1 MAEEDKPKDLKKL
14 TEATQQ
20 EMGRILETVTSIAD
34 RLIDGIEEFND
45 KLDESDG
52 KMDVIGKTMKRGLI
66 AEFKNTVKN
75 QESLIKLQIQAEKG
89 QLKSK
94 DIAKERQKLEENRRL
109 TELKIENI
117 QKRKGELSKEEK
129 KIQGQL
135 LADLQ
140 GEIKAQQKQLD
151 TIEEIGKRYALQ
163 KGLTGLIGENIKG
176 YIDDLDKSGVLTA
189 AFSGELFTAE
199 GAAFAAEAGMA
210 ALATAAL
217 KGSDNINN
225 LQKNLGISYE
235 AAYDLQN
242 SLAVTA
248 ATSDKLYVTSALLN
262 KAFTDLATQTGIV
275 SDFGGD
281 TLVTMTALTKQL
293 GLGTAQASQLA
304 LLARTQGEDTEGVL
318 ENTVA
323 TVSALNK
330 QNGVA
335 ISAKAVL
342 NDISTAS
349 KSIVVSLGMSPE
361 ILAEAAT
368 QARALGL
375 SLSQVDAIAGSI
387 LDFESSIEKELS
399 FELLTGK
406 QINLEKARELALNN
420 DLVGLTEE
428 LKNNAEITEA
438 FATGNRIQQDAAAAA
453 IGLSRDD
460 LADMVYQQE
469 LIKLGAEGFT
479 AAYGEQAYQSMLAQS
494 ASEKF
499 EASLEKIKGVIGDIG
514 TLFSPIIDG
523 FAFLVGAISSSK
535 AGLAAIAAIMGGLVA
550 YQTVL
555 YAKAIKTAVA
565 EIWAGAGKGGMGWG
579 TVALGVAGTAGLIS
593 AITAVQSVE
602 DGIADSSRGP
612 FTITDSYGKMAM
624 TAKGDNL
631 AVSPN
636 INKGGGDDR
645 MYTLFEKIA
654 NKDSNVYLDAQKVGG
669 GLATSTNR
677 I

>member
-1 MAEEDKPKDLKKL
+1 MAEGDKPKDLKKL

-45 KLDESDG
+45 KLDESEG

-75 QESLIKLQIQAEKG
+75 QENLIKLQLQAEKG

-117 QKRKGELSKEEK
+117 QKRKGNLSKEEK

-135 LADLQ
+135 IADLQ
-140 GEIKAQQKQLD
+140 AEIDAQEEQLGIID
-151 TIEEIGKRYALQ
+151 EINKRNALN

-176 YIDDLDKSGVLTA
+176 YLDDLDKSGVLSA

-199 GAAFAAEAGMA
+199 GAAFAAEV
-210 ALATAAL
+210 ALAAVAAAAL

-225 LQKNLGISYE
+225 LQKNLGISYG

-242 SLAVTA
+242 SLALTA
-248 ATSDKLYVTSALLN
+248 ATSDKLYITSELLN

-293 GLGTAQASQLA
+293 GLGTAEASQLA
-304 LLARTQGEDTEGVL
+304 LLARTQGEDTEGIL
-318 ENTVA
+318 ENTVD

-387 LDFESSIEKELS
+387 LDFESSIEKELT

-420 DLVGLTEE
+420 DLAGLTEE
-428 LKNNAEITEA
+428 IKNNAEITEA
-438 FATGNRIQQDAAAAA
+438 FATGNRIQQEAAAAA

-469 LIKLGAEGFT
+469 LVKLGAEGFT

-499 EASLEKIKGVIGDIG
+499 EASMEKIKGVIGDIG
-514 TLFSPIIDG
+514 TIFTPIIDG
-523 FAFLVGAISSSK
+523 FAALVGYLAESK
-535 AGLAAIAAIMGGLVA
+535 IALGAIAGIMVGLVA
-550 YQTVL
+550 IQTTLAITKLVEA
-555 YAKAIKTAVA
+555 YASIFAGSFMAGPFGLPIALASVAALGAIV
-565 EIWAGAGKGGMGWG
+565 AGATQM
-579 TVALGVAGTAGLIS
+579 VD
-593 AITAVQSVE
+593 

-645 MYTLFEKIA
+645 MISLLERIA
-654 NKDSNVYLDAQKVGG
+654 SKDSNVYMDSQKVGTS
-669 GLATSTNR
+669 LAVATNR
-677 I
+677 V

>member
-1 MAEEDKPKDLKKL
+1 MAEGDKPKDLKKL

-45 KLDESDG
+45 KLDESEG
-52 KMDVIGKTMKRGLI
+52 KFDVIGKTMKRGLI

-75 QESLIKLQIQAEKG
+75 QENLIKLQLQAEKG

-94 DIAKERQKLEENRRL
+94 DIARERQKLEENRRL

-117 QKRKGELSKEEK
+117 QKRKGNLSKEEK

-135 LADLQ
+135 IADLQ
-140 GEIKAQQKQLD
+140 AEIDAQEEQLGIID
-151 TIEEIGKRYALQ
+151 EINKRNALN

-176 YIDDLDKSGVLTA
+176 YLDDLDKSGLAAELLNGNLDNTQKLALVSEA
-189 AFSGELFTAE
+189 AF
-199 GAAFAAEAGMA
+199 M
-210 ALATAAL
+210 ALAKAAL

-225 LQKNLGISYE
+225 LQKNLGISYGS
-235 AAYDLQN
+235 AKDLQN
-242 SLAVTA
+242 SLAITS

-479 AAYGEQAYQSMLAQS
+479 AEYGEQAYQSMLAQS

-514 TLFSPIIDG
+514 TIFSPIIDG
-523 FAFLVGAISSSK
+523 FAALVGFLAESK
-535 AGLAAIAAIMGGLVA
+535 ILLGAIAGIMGGLVA
-550 YQTVL
+550 IQTTL
-555 YAKAIKTAVA
+555 AIKSLITAFA
-565 EIWAGAGKGGMGWG
+565 TIFKGGFMAGPFGLPIAIAGAAALG
-579 TVALGVAGTAGLIS
+579 TVVAGATQM
-593 AITAVQSVE
+593 VD

-612 FTITDSYGKMAM
+612 FTITDAYGKMAM

-645 MYTLFEKIA
+645 MISLLEKIA
-654 NKDSNVYLDAQKVGG
+654 SKDSNVYMDSQKVG
-669 GLATSTNR
+669 TSLSVATNR
-677 I
+677 V

>member
-1 MAEEDKPKDLKKL
+1 
-14 TEATQQ
+14 
-20 EMGRILETVTSIAD
+20 
-34 RLIDGIEEFND
+34 
-45 KLDESDG
+45 
-52 KMDVIGKTMKRGLI
+52 
-66 AEFKNTVKN
+66 
-75 QESLIKLQIQAEKG
+75 
-89 QLKSK
+89 
-94 DIAKERQKLEENRRL
+94 
-109 TELKIENI
+109 
-117 QKRKGELSKEEK
+117 
-129 KIQGQL
+129 
-135 LADLQ
+135 
-140 GEIKAQQKQLD
+140 
-151 TIEEIGKRYALQ
+151 
-163 KGLTGLIGENIKG
+163 
-176 YIDDLDKSGVLTA
+176 
-189 AFSGELFTAE
+189 
-199 GAAFAAEAGMA
+199 
-210 ALATAAL
+210 
-217 KGSDNINN
+217 
-225 LQKNLGISYE
+225 
-235 AAYDLQN
+235 
-242 SLAVTA
+242 
-248 ATSDKLYVTSALLN
+248 
-262 KAFTDLATQTGIV
+262 
-275 SDFGGD
+275 
-281 TLVTMTALTKQL
+281 MTALTKQL

-469 LIKLGAEGFT
+469 LLNLGAEGFT
-479 AAYGEQAYQSMLAQS
+479 AEYGEQAYQSMLAQS

-514 TLFSPIIDG
+514 TIFSPIIDG
-523 FAFLVGAISSSK
+523 FAALVGFLAESK
-535 AGLAAIAAIMGGLVA
+535 ILLGAIAGIMIGLVA
-550 YQTVL
+550 IQTTL
-555 YAKAIKTAVA
+555 AIKSLITAFA
-565 EIWAGAGKGGMGWG
+565 TIFKGGFMAGPFGLPIAIAGAAALG
-579 TVALGVAGTAGLIS
+579 TVVAGATQM
-593 AITAVQSVE
+593 VD

-612 FTITDSYGKMAM
+612 FTITDAYGKMAM

-645 MYTLFEKIA
+645 MISLLEKIA
-654 NKDSNVYLDAQKVGG
+654 SKDSNVYMDSQKVG
-669 GLATSTNR
+669 TSLSVATNR

>member
-1 MAEEDKPKDLKKL
+1 MAINDDLDNSTEAARSTRIELEGIIDAVTTIGVKLQEAIADAIDDAQGLDDITQKIAKSYGRDIVGGLKKM
-14 TEATQQ
+14 TTSFDTQLSLQ
-20 EMGRILETVTSIAD
+20 AKLNKGQSISKELAKEKQRQSEIEQVIQTRINLLAV
-34 RLIDGIEEFND
+34 ND
-45 KLDESDG
+45 VELKQKLLDE
-52 KMDVIGKTMKRGLI
+52 
-66 AEFKNTVKN
+66 
-75 QESLIKLQIQAEKG
+75 
-89 QLKSK
+89 
-94 DIAKERQKLEENRRL
+94 LEEV
-109 TELKIENI
+109 
-117 QKRKGELSKEEK
+117 KRVGGGIIGDLEEQNTK
-129 KIQGQL
+129 LIV
-135 LADLQ
+135 
-140 GEIKAQQKQLD
+140 
-151 TIEEIGKRYALQ
+151 Q
-163 KGLTGLIGENIKG
+163 KGIWGNLAENGKE
-176 YIDDLDKSGVLTA
+176 YLLSLDKSGLAAELLNGNLDNTQKLALVSEA
-189 AFSGELFTAE
+189 AF
-199 GAAFAAEAGMA
+199 M
-210 ALATAAL
+210 ALAKAAL

-225 LQKNLGISYE
+225 LQKNLGISYGS
-235 AAYDLQN
+235 AKDLQN
-242 SLAVTA
+242 SLAITS

-293 GLGTAQASQLA
+293 GLGTAEASQLA
-304 LLARTQGEDTEGVL
+304 LLARTQGKDTEGIL

-323 TVSALNK
+323 TVSALNR

-438 FATGNRIQQDAAAAA
+438 FATGNRIQQEAAAAA

-469 LIKLGAEGFT
+469 LLNLGAEGFT
-479 AAYGEQAYQSMLAQS
+479 AEYGEQAYQSMLAQS

-514 TLFSPIIDG
+514 TIFSPIIDG
-523 FAFLVGAISSSK
+523 FAALVGFLAESK
-535 AGLAAIAAIMGGLVA
+535 ILLGAIAGIMIGLVA
-550 YQTVL
+550 IQTTL
-555 YAKAIKTAVA
+555 AIKSLITAFA
-565 EIWAGAGKGGMGWG
+565 TIFKGGFMAGPFGLPIAIAGAA
-579 TVALGVAGTAGLIS
+579 ALGAVVAGATQM
-593 AITAVQSVE
+593 VD

-612 FTITDSYGKMAM
+612 FTITDAYGKMAM

-645 MYTLFEKIA
+645 MISLLEKIA
-654 NKDSNVYLDAQKVGG
+654 SKDSNVYMDSQKVG
-669 GLATSTNR
+669 TSLSVATNR
-677 I
+677 V

>member
-1 MAEEDKPKDLKKL
+1 MAEGDKPKDLKKL

-34 RLIDGIEEFND
+34 RLIGGIEEFND
-45 KLDESDG
+45 KLDESEG
-52 KMDVIGKTMKRGLI
+52 KFDVIGKTMKRGLI

-75 QESLIKLQIQAEKG
+75 QENLIKLQLQAEKG

-117 QKRKGELSKEEK
+117 QKRKGNLTKEEK

-135 LADLQ
+135 IADLQ
-140 GEIKAQQKQLD
+140 GEIKAQEEQL
-151 TIEEIGKRYALQ
+151 EIIDEINKRNALS
-163 KGLTGLIGENIKG
+163 KGITGLIGENIRG
-176 YIDDLDKSGVLTA
+176 YIDDLDKSGVLA
-189 AFSGELFTAE
+189 SAFSGELFTAE
-199 GAAFAAEAGMA
+199 GAAFAAEAGLA
-210 ALATAAL
+210 ALGAAAL

-262 KAFTDLATQTGIV
+262 KAFTDLAEQTGIV

-293 GLGTAQASQLA
+293 GLGTAEASQLA

-323 TVSALNK
+323 TVSALNR

-375 SLSQVDAIAGSI
+375 SLSQVDAIASSI

-428 LKNNAEITEA
+428 LKNNAEITEV
-438 FATGNRIQQDAAAAA
+438 FATGNRIQQEAAAAA

-499 EASLEKIKGVIGDIG
+499 EASLEKIKGVVGDIG
-514 TLFSPIIDG
+514 TIFSPIIDG
-523 FAFLVGAISSSK
+523 FAAMVGYISESK
-535 AGLAAIAAIMGGLVA
+535 V
-550 YQTVL
+550 
-555 YAKAIKTAVA
+555 AVA
-565 EIWAGAGKGGMGWG
+565 LIATAMG
-579 TVALGVAGTAGLIS
+579 
-593 AITAVQSVE
+593 ITAVSSVITAVGSIWTSLAKIPYGLGLPLAIGATAALMSTISNAKSQAVE
-602 DGIADSSRGP
+602 DGIAPSDRGP
-612 FTITDSYGKMAM
+612 FTITDAYGKMAM

-645 MYTLFEKIA
+645 MISLLEKIA
-654 NKDSNVYLDAQKVGG
+654 SKDSNVYMDSQKVG
-669 GLATSTNR
+669 TSLSIATNR
-677 I
+677 V

>member
-1 MAEEDKPKDLKKL
+1 MAINDDLDNSTEAARSTRIELEGIIDAVTTIGVKLQEAIADAIDDAQGLDDITQKIAKSYGRDIVGGLKKM
-14 TEATQQ
+14 TTSFDTQLSLQ
-20 EMGRILETVTSIAD
+20 AKLNKGQSISKELAKEKQRQSEIEQVIQTRINLLAV
-34 RLIDGIEEFND
+34 ND
-45 KLDESDG
+45 VELKQKLLDE
-52 KMDVIGKTMKRGLI
+52 
-66 AEFKNTVKN
+66 
-75 QESLIKLQIQAEKG
+75 
-89 QLKSK
+89 
-94 DIAKERQKLEENRRL
+94 LEEV
-109 TELKIENI
+109 
-117 QKRKGELSKEEK
+117 KRVGGGIIGDLEEQNTK
-129 KIQGQL
+129 LIV
-135 LADLQ
+135 
-140 GEIKAQQKQLD
+140 
-151 TIEEIGKRYALQ
+151 Q
-163 KGLTGLIGENIKG
+163 KGIWGNLAENGKE
-176 YIDDLDKSGVLTA
+176 YLLSLDKSGLAAELLNGNLDNTQKLALVSEA
-189 AFSGELFTAE
+189 AF
-199 GAAFAAEAGMA
+199 M
-210 ALATAAL
+210 ALAKAAL

-225 LQKNLGISYE
+225 LQKNLGISYGS
-235 AAYDLQN
+235 AKDLQN
-242 SLAVTA
+242 SLAITS

-469 LIKLGAEGFT
+469 LLNLGAEGFT
-479 AAYGEQAYQSMLAQS
+479 AEYGEQAYQSMLAQS

-514 TLFSPIIDG
+514 TIFSPIIDG
-523 FAFLVGAISSSK
+523 FAALVGFLAESK
-535 AGLAAIAAIMGGLVA
+535 ILLGAIAGIMIGLVA
-550 YQTVL
+550 IQTTL
-555 YAKAIKTAVA
+555 AIKSLITAFA
-565 EIWAGAGKGGMGWG
+565 TIFKGGFMAGPFGLPIAIAGAAALG
-579 TVALGVAGTAGLIS
+579 TVVAGATQM
-593 AITAVQSVE
+593 VD

-612 FTITDSYGKMAM
+612 FTITDAYGKMAM

-645 MYTLFEKIA
+645 MISLLEKIA
-654 NKDSNVYLDAQKVGG
+654 SKDSNVYMDSQKVG
-669 GLATSTNR
+669 TSLSVATNR
-677 I
+677 V

>member
-1 MAEEDKPKDLKKL
+1 MAINDDLDNSTEAARSTRIELEGIIDAVTTIGVKLQEAIADAIDDAQGLDDITQKIAKSYGRDIVGGLKKM
-14 TEATQQ
+14 TTSFDTQLSLQ
-20 EMGRILETVTSIAD
+20 AKLNKGQSISKELAKEKQRQSEIEQVIQTRINLLSVNDVELKQKLVDELKEVKRVGGGIIGDLEEQNT
-34 RLIDGIEEFND
+34 
-45 KLDESDG
+45 K
-52 KMDVIGKTMKRGLI
+52 LI
-66 AEFKNTVKN
+66 A
-75 QESLIKLQIQAEKG
+75 
-89 QLKSK
+89 
-94 DIAKERQKLEENRRL
+94 
-109 TELKIENI
+109 
-117 QKRKGELSKEEK
+117 
-129 KIQGQL
+129 
-135 LADLQ
+135 
-140 GEIKAQQKQLD
+140 
-151 TIEEIGKRYALQ
+151 Q
-163 KGLTGLIGENIKG
+163 KGIWGNLAENGKE
-176 YIDDLDKSGVLTA
+176 YLLSLDKSGLAAELLNGNLDNTQKLALVSEA
-189 AFSGELFTAE
+189 AF
-199 GAAFAAEAGMA
+199 M
-210 ALATAAL
+210 ALAKAAL

-225 LQKNLGISYE
+225 LQKNLGISYGS
-235 AAYDLQN
+235 AKDLQN
-242 SLAVTA
+242 SLAITS

-323 TVSALNK
+323 TVSALNR

-375 SLSQVDAIAGSI
+375 SLKQVDAIAGSI

-428 LKNNAEITEA
+428 LKNNAEITEV

-636 INKGGGDDR
+636 LNIGGVDVRMISLLTQLVNK
-645 MYTLFEKIA
+645 
-654 NKDSNVYLDAQKVGG
+654 NSSVYLDAQKVGG

>member
-34 RLIDGIEEFND
+34 RLINGIEEFND
-45 KLDESDG
+45 KLEESDG

-66 AEFKNTVKN
+66 AEFKQTVKN
-75 QESLIKLQIQAEKG
+75 QEELIKLQLKAEKG
-89 QLKSK
+89 QLKSS
-94 DIAKERQKLEENRRL
+94 DIAKQRQKLEENRRL
-109 TELKIENI
+109 TELKIQNI
-117 QKRKGELSKEEK
+117 QERKGKLSKEEK

-135 LADLQ
+135 IADLQ
-140 GEIKAQQKQLD
+140 GEIADQEKQLGIID
-151 TIEEIGKRYALQ
+151 EINKRNALN
-163 KGLTGLIGENIKG
+163 KGITGAIKENIAG
-176 YIDDLDKSGVLTA
+176 YLDDLDKSGTLTA

-199 GAAFAAEAGMA
+199 GASFLLETSML
-210 ALATAAL
+210 ALGAAAL

-242 SLAVTA
+242 SLALTS
-248 ATSDKLYVTSALLN
+248 ATSEKLYVTSALLN

-293 GLGTAQASQLA
+293 GLGTTEASQLA
-304 LLARTQGEDTEGVL
+304 LLARTQGENTEGVL

-349 KSIVVSLGMSPE
+349 KAIVVSLGMSPE

-375 SLSQVDAIAGSI
+375 TLSEVDAIAGSL
-387 LDFESSIEKELS
+387 LDFESSIEKELQ

-420 DLVGLTEE
+420 DIAGLTEE
-428 LKNNAEITEA
+428 IKNNAEITEA
-438 FATGNRIQQDAAAAA
+438 YATGNRIQQEAAAAA
-453 IGLSRDD
+453 LGMSRED
-460 LADMVYQQE
+460 LGNMVYQQE
-469 LIKLGAEGFT
+469 LLKLGAEGFRD
-479 AAYGEQAYQSMLAQS
+479 AYGEQAYQSMLAQS

-499 EASLEKIKGVIGDIG
+499 EASLEKIKGVIGDMG
-514 TLFSPIIDG
+514 TALSPIIDG
-523 FAFLVGAISSSK
+523 FAAVVGFLAESKVAAAALVGIMVTLTALSIAKSIADMMASFAK
-535 AGLAAIAAIMGGLVA
+535 IPFGIGIPIGVAAVAGLLAAV
-550 YQTVL
+550 
-555 YAKAIKTAVA
+555 
-565 EIWAGAGKGGMGWG
+565 GAGVSMAQG
-579 TVALGVAGTAGLIS
+579 
-593 AITAVQSVE
+593 VE

-636 INKGGGDDR
+636 INKGGGDDKMISLLER
-645 MYTLFEKIA
+645 IA
-654 NKDSNVYLDAQKVGG
+654 NKDSNVYMDSQKVG
-669 GLATSTNR
+669 TSLSVATNR

>member
-109 TELKIENI
+109 TQLKIENI
-117 QKRKGELSKEEK
+117 QERKGKLSKEDK

-135 LADLQ
+135 IADLQ
-140 GEIKAQQKQLD
+140 GEIKAQKKQLD

-262 KAFTDLATQTGIV
+262 KAFTDLAEQTGIV

-293 GLGTAQASQLA
+293 GLGTAEASQLA
-304 LLARTQGEDTEGVL
+304 LLARTQGKDTEGVL

-323 TVSALNK
+323 TVSALNNK
-330 QNGVA
+330 
-335 ISAKAVL
+335 
-342 NDISTAS
+342 TAS
-349 KSIVVSLGMSPE
+349 
-361 ILAEAAT
+361 
-368 QARALGL
+368 
-375 SLSQVDAIAGSI
+375 
-387 LDFESSIEKELS
+387 
-399 FELLTGK
+399 LL
-406 QINLEKARELALNN
+406 
-420 DLVGLTEE
+420 V
-428 LKNNAEITEA
+428 LKP
-438 FATGNRIQQDAAAAA
+438 
-453 IGLSRDD
+453 
-460 LADMVYQQE
+460 Y
-469 LIKLGAEGFT
+469 
-479 AAYGEQAYQSMLAQS
+479 
-494 ASEKF
+494 
-499 EASLEKIKGVIGDIG
+499 
-514 TLFSPIIDG
+514 
-523 FAFLVGAISSSK
+523 
-535 AGLAAIAAIMGGLVA
+535 
-550 YQTVL
+550 
-555 YAKAIKTAVA
+555 
-565 EIWAGAGKGGMGWG
+565 
-579 TVALGVAGTAGLIS
+579 
-593 AITAVQSVE
+593 
-602 DGIADSSRGP
+602 
-612 FTITDSYGKMAM
+612 
-624 TAKGDNL
+624 
-631 AVSPN
+631 
-636 INKGGGDDR
+636 
-645 MYTLFEKIA
+645 
-654 NKDSNVYLDAQKVGG
+654 
-669 GLATSTNR
+669 
-677 I
+677 

>member
-1 MAEEDKPKDLKKL
+1 MAEEDKVKKAAESSKKL
-14 TEATQQ
+14 TE
-20 EMGRILETVTSIAD
+20 ELGNILDAVTSI
-34 RLIDGIEEFND
+34 GD
-45 KLDESDG
+45 KLVSSFENAVSDAEDLNSA
-52 KMDVIGKTMKRGLI
+52 MDIVGKTMKRGL
-66 AEFKNTVKN
+66 ASELRQTVKN
-75 QESLIKLQIQAEKG
+75 TEDLIKLQVAAEKG
-89 QLKSK
+89 QVRSK
-94 DIAKERQKLEENRRL
+94 DIANQRQKIQENER
-109 TELKIENI
+109 
-117 QKRKGELSKEEK
+117 
-129 KIQGQL
+129 L
-135 LADLQ
+135 LAIKLENLKKYSNSLSED
-140 GEIKAQQKQLD
+140 EIKSQEELIAGQQQEIDNQKLILD
-151 TIEEIGKRYALQ
+151 GIQSINNKYNLS

-176 YIDDLDKSGVLTA
+176 YIDDLDKSGILSA

-235 AAYDLQN
+235 SAYNLQN

-293 GLGTAQASQLA
+293 GLGTAEASQLA

-323 TVSALNK
+323 TVSALNR

-375 SLSQVDAIAGSI
+375 SLSQIDAIAGSI

-428 LKNNAEITEA
+428 LKNNAEITEV
-438 FATGNRIQQDAAAAA
+438 FATGNRIQQEAAAAA
-453 IGLSRDD
+453 IGLSRED

-479 AAYGEQAYQSMLAQS
+479 AAYGEQAYQSMLSQS

-514 TLFSPIIDG
+514 TIFTPIIDG
-523 FAFLVGAISSSK
+523 FAALVGYLAESK
-535 AGLAAIAAIMGGLVA
+535 ILLGAIAGVMIGLVA
-550 YQTVL
+550 IQTTLAITKLVEA
-555 YAKAIKTAVA
+555 YASIFAGSFMAGPFGLPIALASVAALGAIV
-565 EIWAGAGKGGMGWG
+565 AGATQM
-579 TVALGVAGTAGLIS
+579 VD
-593 AITAVQSVE
+593 

-645 MYTLFEKIA
+645 MISLLEKIA
-654 NKDSNVYLDAQKVGG
+654 SKDSNVYMDSQKVG
-669 GLATSTNR
+669 TSLSVATNR
-677 I
+677 V

>member
-1 MAEEDKPKDLKKL
+1 MAEGDKPKDLKKL

-45 KLDESDG
+45 KLDESEG
-52 KMDVIGKTMKRGLI
+52 KFDVIGKTMKRGLI

-75 QESLIKLQIQAEKG
+75 QENLIKLQLQAEKG

-94 DIAKERQKLEENRRL
+94 DIARERQKLEENRRL

-117 QKRKGELSKEEK
+117 QKRKGNLSKEEK

-135 LADLQ
+135 IADLQ
-140 GEIKAQQKQLD
+140 AEIDAQEEQL
-151 TIEEIGKRYALQ
+151 EIIDEINKRNALN

-176 YIDDLDKSGVLTA
+176 YLDDLDKSGVLSA

-199 GAAFAAEAGMA
+199 GAAFAAEASMA

-225 LQKNLGISYE
+225 LQKNLGISYG

-293 GLGTAQASQLA
+293 GLGTAEASQLA
-304 LLARTQGEDTEGVL
+304 LLARTQGEDTEGIL
-318 ENTVA
+318 ENTVD

-375 SLSQVDAIAGSI
+375 SLSQVDAIASSI

-428 LKNNAEITEA
+428 LKNNAEITEV
-438 FATGNRIQQDAAAAA
+438 FATGNRIQQEAAAAA

-514 TLFSPIIDG
+514 TIFSPIIDG
-523 FAFLVGAISSSK
+523 FAAMVGYISESK
-535 AGLAAIAAIMGGLVA
+535 VAVALIATAMGM
-550 YQTVL
+550 
-555 YAKAIKTAVA
+555 TAVNS
-565 EIWAGAGKGGMGWG
+565 
-579 TVALGVAGTAGLIS
+579 V
-593 AITAVQSVE
+593 ITAVGSIWTSLAKIPWGLGLPLAIGATAALMSTISNAKSQAVE
-602 DGIADSSRGP
+602 DGIAPSDRGP
-612 FTITDSYGKMAM
+612 FTITDAYGKMAM

-645 MYTLFEKIA
+645 MISLLEKIA
-654 NKDSNVYLDAQKVGG
+654 SKDSNVYMDSQKVG
-669 GLATSTNR
+669 TSLSIATNR
-677 I
+677 V

>member
-1 MAEEDKPKDLKKL
+1 
-14 TEATQQ
+14 
-20 EMGRILETVTSIAD
+20 V
-34 RLIDGIEEFND
+34 F
-45 KLDESDG
+45 
-52 KMDVIGKTMKRGLI
+52 
-66 AEFKNTVKN
+66 
-75 QESLIKLQIQAEKG
+75 
-89 QLKSK
+89 
-94 DIAKERQKLEENRRL
+94 
-109 TELKIENI
+109 
-117 QKRKGELSKEEK
+117 
-129 KIQGQL
+129 
-135 LADLQ
+135 
-140 GEIKAQQKQLD
+140 
-151 TIEEIGKRYALQ
+151 YA
-163 KGLTGLIGENIKG
+163 
-176 YIDDLDKSGVLTA
+176 A

-293 GLGTAQASQLA
+293 GLGTAEASQLA

-420 DLVGLTEE
+420 DLAGLTEE
-428 LKNNAEITEA
+428 IKNNAEITEA
-438 FATGNRIQQDAAAAA
+438 FATGNRIQQEAAAAA

-499 EASLEKIKGVIGDIG
+499 EASVEKIKGVIGDIG
-514 TLFSPIIDG
+514 TIFTPIIDG
-523 FAFLVGAISSSK
+523 FAALVGYLAESK
-535 AGLAAIAAIMGGLVA
+535 ILLGAIAGVMIGLVA
-550 YQTVL
+550 IQTTLAITKLVEA
-555 YAKAIKTAVA
+555 YASIFAGSFMAGPFGLPIALASVAALGAIV
-565 EIWAGAGKGGMGWG
+565 AGATQM
-579 TVALGVAGTAGLIS
+579 VD
-593 AITAVQSVE
+593 

-645 MYTLFEKIA
+645 MISLLERIA
-654 NKDSNVYLDAQKVGG
+654 NKDSNVYMDSQKVGTS
-669 GLATSTNR
+669 LAVATNR
-677 I
+677 V

>member
-1 MAEEDKPKDLKKL
+1 MAEGDKPKDLKKL

-45 KLDESDG
+45 KLDESEG
-52 KMDVIGKTMKRGLI
+52 KFDVIGKTMKRGLI

-75 QESLIKLQIQAEKG
+75 QENLIKLQLQAEKG

-94 DIAKERQKLEENRRL
+94 DIARERQKLEENRRL

-117 QKRKGELSKEEK
+117 QKRKGNLSKEEK

-135 LADLQ
+135 IADLQ
-140 GEIKAQQKQLD
+140 AEIDAQEEQLGIID
-151 TIEEIGKRYALQ
+151 EINKRNALN

-176 YIDDLDKSGVLTA
+176 YLDDLDKSGVLSA

-199 GAAFAAEAGMA
+199 GAAFAAEASMA

-225 LQKNLGISYE
+225 LQKNLGISYG

-293 GLGTAQASQLA
+293 GLGTAEASQLA
-304 LLARTQGEDTEGVL
+304 LLARTQGEDTEGIL
-318 ENTVA
+318 ENTVD

-375 SLSQVDAIAGSI
+375 SLSQVDAIASSI

-428 LKNNAEITEA
+428 LKNNAEITEV
-438 FATGNRIQQDAAAAA
+438 FATGNRIQQEAAAAA

-514 TLFSPIIDG
+514 TIFSPIIDG
-523 FAFLVGAISSSK
+523 FAAMVGYISESK
-535 AGLAAIAAIMGGLVA
+535 VAVALIATAMGM
-550 YQTVL
+550 
-555 YAKAIKTAVA
+555 TAVNS
-565 EIWAGAGKGGMGWG
+565 
-579 TVALGVAGTAGLIS
+579 V
-593 AITAVQSVE
+593 ITAVGSIWTSLAKIPWGLGLPLAIGATAALMSTISNAKSQAVE
-602 DGIADSSRGP
+602 DGIAPSDRGP
-612 FTITDSYGKMAM
+612 FTITDAYGKMAM

-645 MYTLFEKIA
+645 MISLLEKIA
-654 NKDSNVYLDAQKVGG
+654 SKDSNVYMDSQKVG
-669 GLATSTNR
+669 TSLSIATNR
-677 I
+677 V

>member
-1 MAEEDKPKDLKKL
+1 MAINDDLDNSTEAARSTRIELEGIIDAVTTIGVKLQEAIADAIDDAQGLDDITQKIAKSYGRDIVGGLKKM
-14 TEATQQ
+14 TTSFDTQLSLQ
-20 EMGRILETVTSIAD
+20 AKLNKGQSISKELAKEKQRQSEIEQVIQTRINLLAV
-34 RLIDGIEEFND
+34 ND
-45 KLDESDG
+45 VELKQKLLDELEEVKRVG
-52 KMDVIGKTMKRGLI
+52 GGIIGNLEEQNTKLI
-66 AEFKNTVKN
+66 A
-75 QESLIKLQIQAEKG
+75 
-89 QLKSK
+89 
-94 DIAKERQKLEENRRL
+94 
-109 TELKIENI
+109 
-117 QKRKGELSKEEK
+117 
-129 KIQGQL
+129 
-135 LADLQ
+135 
-140 GEIKAQQKQLD
+140 
-151 TIEEIGKRYALQ
+151 Q
-163 KGLTGLIGENIKG
+163 KGIWGNLVENGKE
-176 YIDDLDKSGVLTA
+176 YLLSLDKSGLAAELLNGNLDNTQKLALVSEA
-189 AFSGELFTAE
+189 AF
-199 GAAFAAEAGMA
+199 M
-210 ALATAAL
+210 ALAKAAL

-225 LQKNLGISYE
+225 LQKNLGISYK
-235 AAYDLQN
+235 ASYDLQN
-242 SLAVTA
+242 SLAITA

-262 KAFTDLATQTGIV
+262 KAFTDLAEQTGIV

-420 DLVGLTEE
+420 DLAGLTEE
-428 LKNNAEITEA
+428 IKNNAEITEA
-438 FATGNRIQQDAAAAA
+438 FATGNRIQQEAAAAA

-499 EASLEKIKGVIGDIG
+499 EASVEKIKGVIGDIG
-514 TLFSPIIDG
+514 TIFTPIIDG
-523 FAFLVGAISSSK
+523 FAALVGYLAESK
-535 AGLAAIAAIMGGLVA
+535 ILLGAIAGVMIGLVA
-550 YQTVL
+550 IQTTLAITKLVEA
-555 YAKAIKTAVA
+555 YASIFAGSFMAGPFGLPIALASVAALGAIV
-565 EIWAGAGKGGMGWG
+565 AGATQM
-579 TVALGVAGTAGLIS
+579 VD
-593 AITAVQSVE
+593 

-645 MYTLFEKIA
+645 MISLLERIA
-654 NKDSNVYLDAQKVGG
+654 NKDSNVYMDSQKVGTS
-669 GLATSTNR
+669 LAVATNR
-677 I
+677 V

>member
-1 MAEEDKPKDLKKL
+1 MAEADKPQDLKKL

-45 KLDESDG
+45 KLDESEG

-75 QESLIKLQIQAEKG
+75 QENLIKLQLQAEKG

-117 QKRKGELSKEEK
+117 QKRKGNLTKEEK

-135 LADLQ
+135 IADLQ
-140 GEIKAQQKQLD
+140 GEIKAQEEQL
-151 TIEEIGKRYALQ
+151 EIIDEINKRNALS
-163 KGLTGLIGENIKG
+163 KGITGLIGENIKG
-176 YIDDLDKSGVLTA
+176 YIDDLDKSGVLAA

-199 GAAFAAEAGMA
+199 GAAFAAEVGLA
-210 ALATAAL
+210 ALGAAAL

-242 SLAVTA
+242 SLAITA

-293 GLGTAQASQLA
+293 GLGTAEASQLA

-420 DLVGLTEE
+420 DLAGLTEE
-428 LKNNAEITEA
+428 IKNNAEITEA
-438 FATGNRIQQDAAAAA
+438 FATGNRIQQEAAAAA

-499 EASLEKIKGVIGDIG
+499 EASVEKIKGVIGDIG
-514 TLFSPIIDG
+514 TIFTPIIDG
-523 FAFLVGAISSSK
+523 FAALVGYLAESK
-535 AGLAAIAAIMGGLVA
+535 IAALGAIVGVMVTLVA
-550 YQTVL
+550 IQTTL
-555 YAKAIKTAVA
+555 AI
-565 EIWAGAGKGGMGWG
+565 
-579 TVALGVAGTAGLIS
+579 
-593 AITAVQSVE
+593 
-602 DGIADSSRGP
+602 
-612 FTITDSYGKMAM
+612 
-624 TAKGDNL
+624 
-631 AVSPN
+631 
-636 INKGGGDDR
+636 IN
-645 MYTLFEKIA
+645 
-654 NKDSNVYLDAQKVGG
+654 
-669 GLATSTNR
+669 
-677 I
+677 

>member
-1 MAEEDKPKDLKKL
+1 MAINDDLDNSTEAARSTRIELEGIIDAVTTIGVKLQEAIADAIDDAQGLDDITQKIAKSYGRDIVGGLKKM
-14 TEATQQ
+14 TTSFDTQLSLQ
-20 EMGRILETVTSIAD
+20 AKLNKGQSISKELAKEKQRQSEIEQVIQTRINLLAV
-34 RLIDGIEEFND
+34 ND
-45 KLDESDG
+45 VELKQKLLDELEEVKRVG
-52 KMDVIGKTMKRGLI
+52 GGIIGDLEEQNTELI
-66 AEFKNTVKN
+66 A
-75 QESLIKLQIQAEKG
+75 
-89 QLKSK
+89 
-94 DIAKERQKLEENRRL
+94 
-109 TELKIENI
+109 
-117 QKRKGELSKEEK
+117 
-129 KIQGQL
+129 
-135 LADLQ
+135 
-140 GEIKAQQKQLD
+140 
-151 TIEEIGKRYALQ
+151 Q
-163 KGLTGLIGENIKG
+163 KGIWGNLVENGKE
-176 YIDDLDKSGVLTA
+176 YLLSLDKSGLAAELLNGNLDNTQKLALVSEA
-189 AFSGELFTAE
+189 AF
-199 GAAFAAEAGMA
+199 M
-210 ALATAAL
+210 ALAKAAL

-225 LQKNLGISYE
+225 LQKNLGISYK
-235 AAYDLQN
+235 ASYDLQN
-242 SLAVTA
+242 SLAITA

-262 KAFTDLATQTGIV
+262 KAFTDLAEQTGIV

-375 SLSQVDAIAGSI
+375 SLKQVDAIAGSI

-428 LKNNAEITEA
+428 LKNNAEITEV

-550 YQTVL
+550 YQTVM
-555 YAKAIKTAVA
+555 YTKALGTAVA
-565 EIWAGAGKGGMGWG
+565 KIWAGAGEGGMGWG

-645 MYTLFEKIA
+645 MISLLTQLV
-654 NKDSNVYLDAQKVGG
+654 NKNSSVYLDAQKVGG

>member
-1 MAEEDKPKDLKKL
+1 
-14 TEATQQ
+14 
-20 EMGRILETVTSIAD
+20 
-34 RLIDGIEEFND
+34 
-45 KLDESDG
+45 
-52 KMDVIGKTMKRGLI
+52 
-66 AEFKNTVKN
+66 
-75 QESLIKLQIQAEKG
+75 
-89 QLKSK
+89 
-94 DIAKERQKLEENRRL
+94 
-109 TELKIENI
+109 
-117 QKRKGELSKEEK
+117 
-129 KIQGQL
+129 
-135 LADLQ
+135 
-140 GEIKAQQKQLD
+140 
-151 TIEEIGKRYALQ
+151 
-163 KGLTGLIGENIKG
+163 
-176 YIDDLDKSGVLTA
+176 
-189 AFSGELFTAE
+189 
-199 GAAFAAEAGMA
+199 
-210 ALATAAL
+210 
-217 KGSDNINN
+217 
-225 LQKNLGISYE
+225 
-235 AAYDLQN
+235 
-242 SLAVTA
+242 
-248 ATSDKLYVTSALLN
+248 
-262 KAFTDLATQTGIV
+262 
-275 SDFGGD
+275 
-281 TLVTMTALTKQL
+281 MTALTKQL

-428 LKNNAEITEA
+428 LKNNAEITEV

-514 TLFSPIIDG
+514 TIFSPIIDG
-523 FAFLVGAISSSK
+523 FAALVGFISSK
-535 AGLAAIAAIMGGLVA
+535 VGLAAIAAIMGSLVA
-550 YQTVL
+550 YQTVM

-579 TVALGVAGTAGLIS
+579 TVALGVAGTAGLLS
-593 AITAVQSVE
+593 AIGAVQSVE

-612 FTITDSYGKMAM
+612 FTITDAYGKMAM

-645 MYTLFEKIA
+645 MISLLEKIA
-654 NKDSNVYLDAQKVGG
+654 SKDSNVYMDSQKVG
-669 GLATSTNR
+669 TSLSVATNR

>member
-1 MAEEDKPKDLKKL
+1 MAEGDKPKDLKKL

-34 RLIDGIEEFND
+34 RLIGGIEEFND
-45 KLDESDG
+45 KLDESEG

-75 QESLIKLQIQAEKG
+75 QENLIKLQLQAEKG

-117 QKRKGELSKEEK
+117 QKRKGNLTKEEK

-135 LADLQ
+135 IADLQ
-140 GEIKAQQKQLD
+140 GEIKAQEEQL
-151 TIEEIGKRYALQ
+151 EIIDEINKRNALN

-176 YIDDLDKSGVLTA
+176 YIDDLDKSGVLAA

-210 ALATAAL
+210 ALAKAAL
-217 KGSDNINN
+217 AGSDNINN
-225 LQKNLGISYE
+225 LQKNLGISYG

-293 GLGTAQASQLA
+293 GLGTAEASQLA

-420 DLVGLTEE
+420 DLAGLTEE
-428 LKNNAEITEA
+428 IKNNAEITEA
-438 FATGNRIQQDAAAAA
+438 FATGNRIQQEAAAAA

-479 AAYGEQAYQSMLAQS
+479 AEYGEQAYQSMLAQS

-499 EASLEKIKGVIGDIG
+499 EASMEKIKGVIGDIG
-514 TLFSPIIDG
+514 TIFTPIIDG
-523 FAFLVGAISSSK
+523 FAALVGYLAESK
-535 AGLAAIAAIMGGLVA
+535 ILLGAIAGVMIGLVA
-550 YQTVL
+550 IQTTL
-555 YAKAIKTAVA
+555 AIKSLITAFA
-565 EIWAGAGKGGMGWG
+565 TIFKGGFMAGPFGLPIAIAGAA
-579 TVALGVAGTAGLIS
+579 ALGAVVAGATQM
-593 AITAVQSVE
+593 VD

-645 MYTLFEKIA
+645 MISLLERIA
-654 NKDSNVYLDAQKVGG
+654 NKDSNVYMDSQKVGTS
-669 GLATSTNR
+669 LAVATNR
-677 I
+677 V